1 MTALLSI
8 RNLVIDFVE
17 RGKTVNTPVRG
28 LDISMQQGEILGV
41 VGESG
46 CGKTL
51 TGLAILDS
59 LPNGAVRH
67 GDISVNGNLLG
78 TSETADSRVS
88 IVFQN
93 PGTAFN
99 PVFTL
104 GIQLTMVANRYHKMS
119 KTDIRRHVV
128 KYLGLAGLP
137 DPEQVLLSYP
147 HQLSGGMLQRT
158 MIAMALLCEPQ
169 LVILDEPTTAL
180 DVTVSKQILDT
191 VLELRDKLG
200 FGVLLISHNLGVV
213 RDICDRVVVLYAGR
227 IIESGTTVQV
237 LNRPSHPYTR
247 GLLQAIP
254 RRDSRARLTSIPGSV
269 PSNLLSVQGCAFA
282 PRCELVVQNCIERD
296 PQLLPIRDATAG
308 HLDAC
313 LRSPKS

>member
-1 MTALLSI
+1 MTALLEI
-8 RNLVIDFVE
+8 QNLAIDFVE
-17 RGKTVNTPVRG
+17 RGKTNNTPVRG
-28 LDISMQQGEILGV
+28 LDITMQEGEILGV

-51 TGLAILDS
+51 TGLAILDA

-67 GDISVNGNLLG
+67 GDISVNGVAPAASNG
-78 TSETADSRVS
+78 SESRVS

-104 GIQLTMVANRYHKMS
+104 GAQLTMVAARYHKMS
-119 KTDIRRHVV
+119 KGDIRRHVV
-128 KYLGLAGLP
+128 KYLELAGLP
-137 DPEQVLLSYP
+137 DPKQVLRSYP
-147 HQLSGGMLQRT
+147 HQLSGGMQQRT

-169 LVILDEPTTAL
+169 LLILDEPTTAL
-180 DVTVSKQILDT
+180 DVTIAKQILET
-191 VLELRDKLG
+191 VLKLRDNLG

-227 IIESGTTVQV
+227 IIESGTTAQV
-237 LNRPSHPYTR
+237 LGRPRHPYTR
-247 GLLQAIP
+247 ALIQAIP
-254 RRDSRARLTSIPGSV
+254 QRDSRARLTSIPGSV
-269 PSNLLSVQGCAFA
+269 PSNLLLVQGCAFA
-282 PRCELVVQNCIERD
+282 PRCGRAIEACTAID
-296 PQLLPIRDATAG
+296 PGLLPIQGDLDG

-313 LRSPKS
+313 MRSQER

>member
-1 MTALLSI
+1 MTALLEI
-8 RNLVIDFVE
+8 ENLSIDFVE
-17 RGKTVNTPVRG
+17 RGKTINTPVRG
-28 LDISMQQGEILGV
+28 LDIAMQHGEILGV

-46 CGKTL
+46 CGKSL
-51 TGLAILDS
+51 TGLAILDA

-67 GDISVNGNLLG
+67 GGICINGIKTGQSKSAN
-78 TSETADSRVS
+78 ARVS

-104 GIQLTMVANRYHKMS
+104 GVQLTMVANRYHKMS
-119 KTDIRRHVV
+119 KANIRGHIV
-128 KYLGLAGLP
+128 KYLKLAGLP
-137 DPEQVLLSYP
+137 DPQQVLRSYP
-147 HQLSGGMLQRT
+147 HQLSGGMQQRT

-169 LVILDEPTTAL
+169 LLILDEPTTAL
-180 DVTVSKQILDT
+180 DVTVAKQILET
-191 VLELRDKLG
+191 VLALRDSLG

-213 RDICDRVVVLYAGR
+213 GDICDRVVVLYAGR
-227 IIESGTTVQV
+227 VIESGTTAQV

-254 RRDSRARLTSIPGSV
+254 QRDSRARLTSIPGSV
-269 PSNLLSVQGCAFA
+269 PSNLLTVQGCAFA
-282 PRCELVVQNCIERD
+282 PRCARVVSACTLSD
-296 PQLLPIRDATAG
+296 PQLLPVQDVSDD

-313 LRSPKS
+313 IRSQEQ